1 VAVEILDMFE
11 NKIRSLTLTP
21 GLNGVFEITLNERQ
35 IFSKKDT
42 GEFPEP
48 GAISRLIEE
57 RAL

>member
-1 VAVEILDMFE
+1 MDMFE